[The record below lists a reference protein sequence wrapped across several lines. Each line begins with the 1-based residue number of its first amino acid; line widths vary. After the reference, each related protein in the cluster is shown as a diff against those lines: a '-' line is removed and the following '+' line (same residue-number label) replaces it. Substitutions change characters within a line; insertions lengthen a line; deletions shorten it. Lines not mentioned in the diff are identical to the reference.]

1 MPYFVDE
8 GEEAV
13 PSPTST
19 LAPPTALPPTPTPGP
34 TATPVPTPTP
44 VPFPLPPDVQS
55 PATDREA
62 LVRLY
67 EATDGSNWTDNRNWL
82 SDAPLREWYGV
93 DTDSDGRVTLMY
105 LIDNNLNGVVPINLL
120 NMGRL
125 TSLLVEGN
133 PLSGCIS
140 EELQA
145 AIYDDDLNTL
155 GLPSCSVV
163 PTPVPSP
170 TPIPTPTPAPT
181 CRPATPGPTPNSRTH
196 ITPVLLQLPLLLLL
210 RRQHPRPT
218 ATPRPCSNDIECLQ
232 EHALRLINRDRAQYG
247 LSPVILGSNIAAQ
260 LHAQDMVEHGYLGHW
275 WMDGRKPYMVYTQ
288 TGGTSYA
295 SENAAFSG
303 WTDQRWEAQNCDSL
317 LVRCSTPDSEEEI
330 TNLQWRMMYD
340 DAHADW
346 GHRDNILGE
355 GHRAVNIGIFWNK
368 KRVAFVQHFEG
379 GAVTA
384 RSGPTLSRDGV
395 LSLELVKREWGIDIG
410 QVVSVYYDPTPVR
423 MSVAQIERLDSYCVG
438 GGQTT
443 RCGDPV
449 IRVLRPPGANRY
461 YSNLD
466 HNDVVSDSWTE
477 TDDSFSFSA
486 DVNRLVQRPGVYTVT
501 IWRDTGGATFSEQL
515 MALSVFVR

>member
-1 MPYFVDE
+1 MIAGGVVGVYLALPYFVDE

-34 TATPVPTPTP
+34 TATPVLTPTP

-155 GLPSCSVV
+155 GLPTCSVV

-170 TPIPTPTPAPT
+170 TPIPTSTPIPTPTPIPT
-181 CRPATPGPTPNSRTH
+181 ST
-196 ITPVLLQLPLLLLL
+196 
-210 RRQHPRPT
+210 PRPT
-218 ATPRPCSNDIECLQ
+218 
-232 EHALRLINRDRAQYG
+232 
-247 LSPVILGSNIAAQ
+247 
-260 LHAQDMVEHGYLGHW
+260 
-275 WMDGRKPYMVYTQ
+275 
-288 TGGTSYA
+288 
-295 SENAAFSG
+295 
-303 WTDQRWEAQNCDSL
+303 
-317 LVRCSTPDSEEEI
+317 STPVPTPTPTAI
-330 TNLQWRMMYD
+330 PVP
-340 DAHADW
+340 DAH
-346 GHRDNILGE
+346 
-355 GHRAVNIGIFWNK
+355 
-368 KRVAFVQHFEG
+368 
-379 GAVTA
+379 T
-384 RSGPTLSRDGV
+384 
-395 LSLELVKREWGIDIG
+395 
-410 QVVSVYYDPTPVR
+410 
-423 MSVAQIERLDSYCVG
+423 
-438 GGQTT
+438 
-443 RCGDPV
+443 
-449 IRVLRPPGANRY
+449 
-461 YSNLD
+461 
-466 HNDVVSDSWTE
+466 
-477 TDDSFSFSA
+477 
-486 DVNRLVQRPGVYTVT
+486 
-501 IWRDTGGATFSEQL
+501 
-515 MALSVFVR
+515 